1 MKLSRDELKGIV
13 KECLVEIL
21 SEGLVGTK
29 QQLDESRRYDSSP
42 AQPKAQS
49 IQNMRSS
56 VADKISFLPRNNQNT
71 PTQQPRVDRQ
81 AIREASSDPMI
92 QAMLADTALRGTPI
106 MEDNRRG
113 AESMIAVQG
122 DVAAKAMLK
131 SDPIDIFSE
140 SASKWATLAFSDKKL
155 GA

>member
-1 MKLSRDELKGIV
+1 MAAMTRSELKNIV

-56 VADKISFLPRNNQNT
+56 VADKISFLPRNNQNYF
-71 PTQQPRVDRQ
+71 
-81 AIREASSDPMI
+81 
-92 QAMLADTALRGTPI
+92 LH
-106 MEDNRRG
+106 
-113 AESMIAVQG
+113 
-122 DVAAKAMLK
+122 
-131 SDPIDIFSE
+131 
-140 SASKWATLAFSDKKL
+140 KKP
-155 GA
+155 

>member
-1 MKLSRDELKGIV
+1 MKLSRDELKSIV

-21 SEGLVGTK
+21 SEGIVGTK
-29 QQLDESRRYDSSP
+29 QQLDENRKDNFSS
-42 AQPKAQS
+42 QPQRLQS
-49 IQNMRSS
+49 TQNVRSN
-56 VADKISFLPRNNQNT
+56 VADKISFLPKNNQNSSM
-71 PTQQPRVDRQ
+71 QQPRVNRQ
-81 AIREASSDPMI
+81 AINEASSDPMI